1 LYKQTFKAFQ
11 SREFRLMWS
20 GACVSSI
27 GSWMQNLA
35 QSWLVFSISGK
46 ASYLGLDTFLGQIP
60 IFMFSLVGGVVADR
74 MDRRHLL
81 LISQFIQMS
90 CALTLTTLLAFGV
103 IKVWH
108 ILCISFVTGTAQA
121 FGGPAYS
128 ALLPTLV
135 PREDMPNA
143 IALNSVQFNVARVL
157 GPMLGGIALT
167 QLGAAWCFGLN
178 GLSFVAV
185 IITLILVRSNFTP
198 VSDKRPMLES
208 MKQGIIFI
216 RSKESMGSLV
226 ILAFLMTMMGLSL
239 MTFLPVFT
247 KNVFNK
253 GPETLSVLLT
263 GTGLGAITGSL
274 IIATFHNTKR
284 KGLLALLM
292 IVVAGICTT
301 GFAWSTNLYVSL
313 TFLFLGS
320 AALMTVFAMVASLVQ
335 LITEDNMRGRVM
347 SVYNMAFRGG
357 NPFGGLVNGNL
368 IQNFGAPLIVG
379 LNGVLLTG
387 LGLYYLLVQKKV
399 SRL

>member
-1 LYKQTFKAFQ
+1 
-11 SREFRLMWS
+11 MWS